1 MTISKKRY
9 KITLDRHV
17 ANLVTDMAKNKGQ
30 SKSVVI
36 ANLILNAADKRPTP
50 VMSDDQFHQM
60 SDILQDINNQLS
72 VLRIDISTNKLITAG
87 DIEDNL
93 LTEEDVAEVNRNYYD
108 SEFDK
113 LEKKIRD
120 LDKELTK
127 LVNHQC

>member
-1 MTISKKRY
+1 MENKKRY
-9 KITLDRHV
+9 KITLDQYV

-36 ANLILNAADKRPTP
+36 AKLILNAADKKPTSA
-50 VMSDDQFHQM
+50 MSDDQFHQM

-72 VLRIDISTNKLITAG
+72 ALRIEISTNKLITAG

-93 LTEEDVAEVNRNYYD
+93 ITEDIAEVNRNYYD

-120 LDKELTK
+120 FDKEMTK
-127 LVNHQC
+127 LVSHQR

>member
-1 MTISKKRY
+1 MENKKRY
-9 KITLDRHV
+9 KITLDQYV
-17 ANLVTDMAKNKGQ
+17 ANLVTDMAKSKGQ

-36 ANLILNAADKRPTP
+36 AKLILNAADKKPTSAI
-50 VMSDDQFHQM
+50 SDDQFHQM

-72 VLRIDISTNKLITAG
+72 ALRIEISTNKLITAG

-93 LTEEDVAEVNRNYYD
+93 ITEEDIAEVNRNYYD

-120 LDKELTK
+120 FDKELTK
-127 LVNHQC
+127 LVSHQR

>member
-1 MTISKKRY
+1 MENKKRY
-9 KITLDRHV
+9 KITLDQDV

-36 ANLILNAADKRPTP
+36 AKLILNAADKKPTSA
-50 VMSDDQFHQM
+50 MSDDQFHQM

-72 VLRIDISTNKLITAG
+72 ALRIEISTNKLITAG

-93 LTEEDVAEVNRNYYD
+93 ITEDIAEVNRNYYD

-120 LDKELTK
+120 FDKEMTK
-127 LVNHQC
+127 LVSHQR

>member
-1 MTISKKRY
+1 MENKKRY
-9 KITLDRHV
+9 KITLDQYV

-36 ANLILNAADKRPTP
+36 AKLILNAADKKPTSAI
-50 VMSDDQFHQM
+50 SDDQFHQM

-72 VLRIDISTNKLITAG
+72 ALRIEISTNKLITAG

-93 LTEEDVAEVNRNYYD
+93 ITEEDIAEVNRNYYD

-120 LDKELTK
+120 FDKELTK
-127 LVNHQC
+127 LVSHQR